1 MMVMGTS
8 TWARNVAT
16 MDKELAGE
24 GDRACGDDASS
35 NDDEV
40 SDGSNSGN
48 GGNNNGSDDNDDDCG
63 GDGGS
68 DGGDDNNSGSNGG
81 DSEMVVVVVAI
92 MVWHGGGGNDDEV
105 SDGSNSG
112 SGGDNNGDDDN
123 DDDYG
128 GGGGNDGGDDSNGGN
143 SGGDSEMVVV
153 ATMVAVEI
161 RLKVYPKRMY
171 KDGVAIFNG
180 GVICVRG
187 TRFLGF
193 LLSVMEDGSRNR
205 TRDFNMASRKAEEA
219 AWRRYEATQWLE
231 SQVGPLGIS
240 NQPTEREIISC
251 LRNGLILCNAINK
264 IHPGAVP
271 KVVVNQ
277 VASQSLT
284 WDSQPLPAYQYFE
297 NVRNFLV
304 AMEEL
309 KLPAF
314 EASDLERDTLEMGS
328 AAKVVDC
335 ILALKSFQELK
346 QMNNQNGY
354 NKHIKS
360 PLPMRSISRMHSRAA
375 AAFPSDACRHLD
387 LSATLEKMPPSESNF
402 PKREEI
408 VELLVEQLVARLFD
422 AKENIDGNIIASLR
436 NEHLVMD
443 PINVFNQI
451 MACCNGEQPPARFY
465 EDIVEEK
472 SSLPVPH
479 STSAPTQS
487 DSLSIPDNSKH
498 CQACPGKCKCNQEH
512 LLDMQEKELLDL
524 KALKLKIKKEFE
536 EMQSQF
542 QGFFNDIGS
551 QIQDMSTKALG
562 YQRVVEENR
571 KLYNMVQD
579 LKGNIRVYCRIR
591 PSFRPELKNVVDFI
605 GEDGSLFILDPTKT
619 LKDGRKL
626 FRFNR
631 VFDPTAGQ
639 DEVYKDTRPLIRSV
653 MDGYN
658 VCIFAY
664 GQTGSGK
671 THTMSG
677 PSGGTSKD
685 MGINYLALNDL
696 FQMSNERKDIIK
708 YDIYVQMVEIYNEQV
723 RDLLAADKTDNKY
736 PFHIHYSIGCNDDGL
751 SLPDARL
758 RSVKSTTDVMTLM
771 KLGEVNRAVSSTAM
785 NNRSSRS
792 HSVLTVHVHGKDTSG
807 SSIRS
812 CLHLVDLAGSER
824 VDKSEVTGERL
835 KEAQFINKSLS
846 CLGDVITALAQKNSH
861 IPYRNSKL
869 TLLLQDSLGGHAKTL
884 MFAHVSPDADS
895 FGETVSTLK
904 FAQRVSAVELGA
916 ARLNKESSEVMQLKE
931 QVENLKI
938 ALATK
943 EAQRAMFNRIK
954 ESHTPLEKPTLVS
967 EKTPFRPRRLSIENC
982 STVKTDKSVN
992 REDRSG
998 AKSPPLLP
1006 RSRRLSL
1013 EGSKT
1018 IKKDSS
1024 QPKVSDDIINKALQ
1038 YEPVSWQ
1045 KYHPMQDPESV
1056 SKLNGHFSSGNSR
1069 SELHAKTPRSPTS
1082 ISYQKRLV
1090 KVNGGMQVH
1099 PLKLPQTPEPPV
1111 LDGNDAHG
1119 TKVMGSTNGKGSQI
1133 RRSLRTIGKL
1143 INGPDKR
1150 SQQNMV
1156 EFKSPIKGTDHTKH
1170 VKSPISAVEKTKRR
1184 QSLTGIQAPLP
1195 NNSRRSSLGGK
1206 PVVAY
1211 DKDTNAR
1218 TPPTHLD
1225 TKTAKR
1231 WL

>member
-1 MMVMGTS
+1 MCGLRTGFLVSFLS
-8 TWARNVAT
+8 T
-16 MDKELAGE
+16 ME
-24 GDRACGDDASS
+24 
-35 NDDEV
+35 
-40 SDGSNSGN
+40 
-48 GGNNNGSDDNDDDCG
+48 
-63 GDGGS
+63 
-68 DGGDDNNSGSNGG
+68 
-81 DSEMVVVVVAI
+81 
-92 MVWHGGGGNDDEV
+92 
-105 SDGSNSG
+105 
-112 SGGDNNGDDDN
+112 
-123 DDDYG
+123 Y
-128 GGGGNDGGDDSNGGN
+128 
-143 SGGDSEMVVV
+143 
-153 ATMVAVEI
+153 
-161 RLKVYPKRMY
+161 
-171 KDGVAIFNG
+171 
-180 GVICVRG
+180 G
-187 TRFLGF
+187 TRN
-193 LLSVMEDGSRNR
+193 E

-219 AWRRYEATQWLE
+219 GPFAFSLAKASLCASCRRYMATQWLE

-240 NQPTEREIISC
+240 NQPTERELLSC

-271 KVVVNQ
+271 KVVVVDNQ
-277 VASQSLT
+277 MPSQSLT
-284 WDSQPLPAYQYFE
+284 WDSQPLPAYQYFV
-297 NVRNFLV
+297 NLRNFLV

-314 EASDLERDTLEMGS
+314 EASDLERETLEIGS

-354 NKHIKS
+354 NKYTKS
-360 PLPMRSISRMHSRAA
+360 PLPMRMHSRAA
-375 AAFPSDACRHLD
+375 SSVPSDACRNLD
-387 LSATLEKMPPSESNF
+387 LSATIEKMPPAESNF

-408 VELLVEQLVARLFD
+408 VELLAKQLVDRMFD

-436 NEHLVMD
+436 KEHLVAD
-443 PINVFNQI
+443 PIKVFNQI
-451 MACCNGEQPPARFY
+451 MTCCNGEQLPTRFH
-465 EDIVEEK
+465 ENFVKVEAL
-472 SSLPVPH
+472 SLH
-479 STSAPTQS
+479 SATTQS
-487 DSLSIPDNSKH
+487 DALSAPDNSKR
-498 CQACPGKCKCNQEH
+498 CQACRGKCKCNQEH
-512 LLDMQEKELLDL
+512 LLNMQKKELLDL

-536 EMQSQF
+536 EMKSQF

-551 QIQDMSTKALG
+551 QIQEMSSKAVE
-562 YQRVVEENR
+562 YHRVVEENR

-591 PSFRPELKNVVDFI
+591 PSFRAESRNIVDFF
-605 GEDGSLFILDPTKT
+605 GEDGSLFILDPSKT

-626 FRFNR
+626 FQFNR
-631 VFDPTAGQ
+631 VFGPTAGQ
-639 DEVYKDTRPLIRSV
+639 DEVYKDTQPLIRSV

-685 MGINYLALNDL
+685 LGINYLALNDL
-696 FQMSNERKDIIK
+696 FQI
-708 YDIYVQMVEIYNEQV
+708 
-723 RDLLAADKTDNKY
+723 
-736 PFHIHYSIGCNDDGL
+736 CNDDGL

-758 RSVKSTTDVMTLM
+758 RPVKSTTDVMTLM
-771 KLGEVNRAVSSTAM
+771 RLGEVNRAVSLTAM

-884 MFAHVSPDADS
+884 MFAHVSPEADS

-904 FAQRVSAVELGA
+904 FAQRVSTVELGA

-938 ALATK
+938 ALANK
-943 EAQRAMFNRIK
+943 EAQRVMFQRIK
-954 ESHTPLEKPTLVS
+954 EPYTPS
-967 EKTPFRPRRLSIENC
+967 EKTPVRSRRLSIENC
-982 STVKTDKSVN
+982 SAVKTDNKSVN
-992 REDRSG
+992 REDKSG

-1013 EGSKT
+1013 EGPKT
-1018 IKKDSS
+1018 IKKDG
-1024 QPKVSDDIINKALQ
+1024 LQ
-1038 YEPVSWQ
+1038 YEPVSMQ
-1045 KYHPMQDPESV
+1045 KYRPMQDAEAL
-1056 SKLNGHFSSGNSR
+1056 SKLNGQFSSGNSR

-1082 ISYQKRLV
+1082 ISYQKRLI
-1090 KVNGGMQVH
+1090 KVNDGMQVH
-1099 PLKLPQTPEPPV
+1099 PIKLPQTPEPPV
-1111 LDGNDAHG
+1111 QDGNDAHG
-1119 TKVMGSTNGKGSQI
+1119 AKVMGSTNGKGSQI

-1143 INGPDKR
+1143 INGSDKR
-1150 SQQNMV
+1150 SQQAMV
-1156 EFKSPIKGTDHTKH
+1156 GVKSPIRGTGYRNHVKSPIKGTGHTNH
-1170 VKSPISAVEKTKRR
+1170 PKSPISVVEKTKRR

-1206 PVVAY
+1206 PVVASP
-1211 DKDTNAR
+1211 D
-1218 TPPTHLD
+1218 
-1225 TKTAKR
+1225 
-1231 WL
+1231 

>member
-1 MMVMGTS
+1 
-8 TWARNVAT
+8 
-16 MDKELAGE
+16 
-24 GDRACGDDASS
+24 
-35 NDDEV
+35 
-40 SDGSNSGN
+40 
-48 GGNNNGSDDNDDDCG
+48 
-63 GDGGS
+63 
-68 DGGDDNNSGSNGG
+68 
-81 DSEMVVVVVAI
+81 
-92 MVWHGGGGNDDEV
+92 
-105 SDGSNSG
+105 
-112 SGGDNNGDDDN
+112 
-123 DDDYG
+123 
-128 GGGGNDGGDDSNGGN
+128 
-143 SGGDSEMVVV
+143 
-153 ATMVAVEI
+153 
-161 RLKVYPKRMY
+161 
-171 KDGVAIFNG
+171 
-180 GVICVRG
+180 
-187 TRFLGF
+187 
-193 LLSVMEDGSRNR
+193 MEDGSRNR
-205 TRDFNMASRKAEEA
+205 THFNMASRKAEES

-231 SQVGPLGIS
+231 SQVGPLGIP
-240 NQPTEREIISC
+240 NQPTETELISC

-271 KVVVNQ
+271 KVVVVDNQ
-277 VASQSLT
+277 VPSQSLA

-297 NVRNFLV
+297 NVRNFLFV
-304 AMEEL
+304 MEEL

-314 EASDLERDTLEMGS
+314 EVSDLERDNLEMGS
-328 AAKVVDC
+328 AAKLVDC

-346 QMNNQNGY
+346 QMNKQNGY

-360 PLPMRSISRMHSRAA
+360 PLPMRMHSRAA
-375 AAFPSDACRHLD
+375 AFSFDASRHLD
-387 LSATLEKMPPSESNF
+387 LSATLVKMPPAENNF
-402 PKREEI
+402 PKREAEI
-408 VELLVEQLVARLFD
+408 VELLAKQLVDLMFD
-422 AKENIDGNIIASLR
+422 AKENIDGNIIASLHK
-436 NEHLVMD
+436 EHLVAD
-443 PINVFNQI
+443 PIKVFNQI
-451 MACCNGEQPPARFY
+451 MACCNGEQPPTNFN
-465 EDIVEEK
+465 ELPLLLKDSVKEK
-472 SSLPVPH
+472 GNLPPH
-479 STSAPTQS
+479 SISTPTQS
-487 DSLSIPDNSKH
+487 DALSAPDSSKH
-498 CQACPGKCKCNQEH
+498 GEACLRKCKCNQVH

-524 KALKLKIKKEFE
+524 KALKLKIKKEFQE
-536 EMQSQF
+536 IQSQF
-542 QGFFNDIGS
+542 QGFFHDIGS
-551 QIQDMSTKALG
+551 QIQEMSTKALG
-562 YQRVVEENR
+562 YHKVVEENR

-591 PSFRPELKNVVDFI
+591 PSFRAESKNVVDFI

-626 FRFNR
+626 FQFNQ
-631 VFDPTAGQ
+631 VFGPIAGQ
-639 DEVYKDTRPLIRSV
+639 DDVYKDTQPLIRSV

-671 THTMSG
+671 TYTMSG
-677 PSGGTSKD
+677 PSGGGTSKD

-696 FQMSNERKDIIK
+696 FQMSNERKDIIS

-723 RDLLAADKTDNKY
+723 RDLLAEDKTDNKLE
-736 PFHIHYSIGCNDDGL
+736 IRSCNDDGL
-751 SLPDARL
+751 SLPDAIL
-758 RSVKSTTDVMTLM
+758 HSVKSPTDVMTLI

-792 HSVLTVHVHGKDTSG
+792 HSVLTVHVNGKDTSG

-884 MFAHVSPDADS
+884 MFAHVSPESDS
-895 FGETVSTLK
+895 FGETMSTLK
-904 FAQRVSAVELGA
+904 FAQRVSTVELGA
-916 ARLNKESSEVMQLKE
+916 ARMNKESSEVMHLKE

-938 ALATK
+938 ALAAK
-943 EAQRAMFNRIK
+943 EAQRVTFQRIK
-954 ESHTPLEKPTLVS
+954 EPHTPSEKSTLVS
-967 EKTPFRPRRLSIENC
+967 EKTPLRPRRLSIENC
-982 STVKTDKSVN
+982 SAVKTDKPVN
-992 REDRSG
+992 REDRG
-998 AKSPPLLP
+998 GVKSPLLLP
-1006 RSRRLSL
+1006 RLRRLSL

-1018 IKKDSS
+1018 IKRDSLL
-1024 QPKVSDDIINKALQ
+1024 PKVSDNAVSKALQ
-1038 YEPVSWQ
+1038 YERVSQQ

-1069 SELHAKTPRSPTS
+1069 SELHARTPQSPTS
-1082 ISYQKRLV
+1082 ISYQTRLI

-1099 PLKLPQTPEPPV
+1099 PLKLPKTPEPPV
-1111 LDGNDAHG
+1111 VDGGDAHG

-1156 EFKSPIKGTDHTKH
+1156 EVKSPVKGTGYTNHL

-1184 QSLTGIQAPLP
+1184 QSLTGIQPPLP
-1195 NNSRRSSLGGK
+1195 NNSRRTSLGGK

-1211 DKDTNAR
+1211 DKDRNAR
-1218 TPPTHLD
+1218 TPPPSQSD
-1225 TKTAKR
+1225 SKTAKR